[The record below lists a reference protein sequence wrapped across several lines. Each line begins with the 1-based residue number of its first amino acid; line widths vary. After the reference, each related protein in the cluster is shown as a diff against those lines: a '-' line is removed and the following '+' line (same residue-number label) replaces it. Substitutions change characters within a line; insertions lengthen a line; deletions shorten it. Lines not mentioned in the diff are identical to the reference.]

1 MEPHDPIYCTENR
14 QLIVNFSHLAP
25 FQFAEAV
32 VIIEPWDT
40 GVQWSSRIDGRLE
53 QFDAL
58 FDPGLPFSVLAQE
71 RGAAAWLAR
80 IPEAFVQPLVAYEER
95 HQTNALPLLWFLSRS
110 DQARDL
116 FASQPCLVWLLLE
129 SAREADW
136 PSNRVLALFGEK
148 RAQIVNVCLQG
159 QKSTL
164 KTLSKIQSTRW
175 SRHEFALLQ
184 ALPTLPRAAALN
196 HLRVLDFR
204 LLEFLVRFPSLTG
217 SRLLTR
223 YHTDWPWARFRELID
238 DTLRMAADL
247 DMPQILDALAQ
258 GLQGDALR
266 MVAHLSMRRTFF
278 ARIGACGS
286 LQELEQLHNRLV
298 ARFNQMVEQ
307 MMLEGTP
314 SVEYSTPPWPGTPNI
329 IPITNFNE
337 LALEG
342 KTQHHCVVSYHRN
355 ICEGRYYVYRILQ
368 PERATLGLRIQGN
381 VTLQIDQLKL
391 SCNQPPSPET
401 WRQVEDWLRGRR

>member
-1 MEPHDPIYCTENR
+1 MEPHDPIYCTENH
-14 QLIVNFSHLAP
+14 QLIVNFSHLEP
-25 FQFAEAV
+25 FCFAEAV

-40 GVQWSSRIDGRLE
+40 GVRWSSRIDGRLE
-53 QFDAL
+53 RFDAL
-58 FDPGLPFSVLAQE
+58 FDPGLSFSVLAQE

-80 IPEAFVQPLVAYEER
+80 IPEAFVQPLLAYEER

-110 DQARDL
+110 DRARDL

-129 SAREADW
+129 AAREADW
-136 PSNRVLALFGEK
+136 PSDRVLALFGEK
-148 RAQIVNVCLQG
+148 RAQIVNVCLHG

-175 SRHEFALLQ
+175 SRPEFALLQ

-204 LLEFLVRFPSLTG
+204 LLEFLVRFPRLTG

-238 DTLRMAADL
+238 DALRMA
-247 DMPQILDALAQ
+247 
-258 GLQGDALR
+258 
-266 MVAHLSMRRTFF
+266 AHLSMRRTLF

-286 LQELEQLHNRLV
+286 LQELEQLHDRLV
-298 ARFNQMVEQ
+298 VRFNQMVEQ
-307 MMLEGTP
+307 MMLEETP

-329 IPITNFNE
+329 IPITNFQE
-337 LALEG
+337 LAFEG
-342 KTQHHCVVSYHRN
+342 KTQHHCVLSYHRN

-381 VTLQIDQLKL
+381 TTLQIDQLKL
-391 SCNQPPSPET
+391 SRNQPPSPET